1 MAGREYL
8 RRGVIMKKS
17 LGWTIWLTGLP
28 ASGKTALAQALRRK
42 LAEQGVAVIVLDS
55 DELRR
60 IMTPNASYAP
70 AERDW
75 FYDRLV
81 ELADWLTRA
90 GENVIIAATGNR
102 RCYRAAARARLAP
115 RFAEI
120 WLRCASDICRSRD
133 WKGLYQS
140 ADSGLLN
147 NLPGVNAPYECP
159 VSPDVVIDT
168 SQKTPDAAA
177 DLILSTLP
185 LLKIAEAMVAA

>member
-1 MAGREYL
+1 ME
-8 RRGVIMKKS
+8 KS
-17 LGWTIWLTGLP
+17 FGWAIWLTGLP
-28 ASGKTALAQALRRK
+28 ASGKTALAQALRHK
-42 LAEQGVAVIVLDS
+42 LAEQGIAAIVLDS

-60 IMTPNASYAP
+60 LMTPNASYAP

-140 ADSGLLN
+140 ADAGLLN
-147 NLPGVNAPYECP
+147 NLPGVNAAYETP
-159 VSPDVVIDT
+159 VAPEVVVDT
-168 SQKTPDAAA
+168 SRNTPEEAA
-177 DLILSTLP
+177 DLILSRLP
-185 LLKIAEAMVAA
+185 LLNIAEATVAV